1 MLEYIL
7 YALAG
12 VLILL
17 IVFLVL
23 RLILQLVFIR
33 QCPDCG
39 RTVSLVKSKECP
51 RCGHN
56 FKSQSDPKFCLTVTL
71 LTAAVLGIGAF
82 DVYSF
87 QTKTKE
93 YQTRNPYMSVS
104 NITREAL
111 DEAAT
116 EEQLDEAETEEA
128 QQPQVP

>member
-39 RTVSLVKSKECP
+39 RTVSLAKLKECP
-51 RCGHN
+51 RCGHD
-56 FKSQSDPKFCLTVTL
+56 FKSQSDPKFRLTVTL
-71 LTAAVLGIGAF
+71 LAAAILGIGAF
-82 DVYSF
+82 DLYSF

-93 YQTRNPYMSVS
+93 YQARNPYMSVS
-104 NITREAL
+104 NITREAQ

-116 EEQLDEAETEEA
+116 EEQIDEVQTEEA
-128 QQPQVP
+128 EQQQVP